1 LSFEMAKLPR
11 QGVTLR
17 KTKIVCTIGPSSIA
31 PSVIKQLLESGMNV
45 ARINAS
51 HGTMEEHAE
60 YLEVLRR
67 EAKKLK
73 LSPAMLLDLPGP
85 KDRTGKVKKGGIKLK
100 EGAAF
105 ILTTRDVLGDE
116 SQVSV
121 DLPDLPHHVKLG
133 QTILLDDG
141 SIKLEVESIKA
152 DSVNCKVIT
161 GGRLFD
167 NKGVTVPG
175 VTWDIDAVT
184 EEDWEHI
191 DFAVTQDIDFVGLS
205 FVRKAEDVIK
215 VREFLL
221 ERGSTAK
228 IIAKIERVEGLNN
241 FDEILEAADGV
252 MVARG
257 DLGVQIPIQRVPI
270 VQKELIRKCNHV
282 GKPVIV
288 ATQMLESMVDSPM
301 PTRAEATD
309 VANAIFDGSD
319 AIMLSE
325 ETAIGHY
332 PVETVDMMSLIALE
346 TENALPY
353 DEILASRGK
362 DLQPLTD
369 DAISYAACHT
379 AYQLGAR
386 AIIAFTASGSTAR
399 RVSKYRPRTPIL
411 AITAI
416 ESTRRQLSLSWGVT
430 ALKVRQPKLVL
441 NMFTEAADAGR
452 KCGLCSAGDLVVVTA
467 GVPMGKSGTTN
478 MLKVEKI

>member
-1 LSFEMAKLPR
+1 MSFEMAKLPR
-11 QGVTLR
+11 QDVTLR
-17 KTKIVCTIGPSSIA
+17 KTKIVCTIGPSSIV
-31 PSVIKQLLESGMNV
+31 PSVIKQLLQSGMNV

-51 HGTMEEHAE
+51 HGTIEEHAE
-60 YLEVLRR
+60 YLELLRR

-73 LSPAMLLDLPGP
+73 LSPAILLDLPGP
-85 KDRTGKVKKGGIKLK
+85 KDRTGKVKKGGIKLR

-141 SIKLEVESIKA
+141 LIQLEVESIKA
-152 DSVNCKVIT
+152 DSVKCKVT
-161 GGRLFD
+161 AGGRLFD

-184 EEDWEHI
+184 EEDWKHI

-205 FVRKAEDVIK
+205 FVRKADDVMK
-215 VREFLL
+215 VREFLH

-228 IIAKIERVEGLNN
+228 IIAKIERIEGLNN

>member
-1 LSFEMAKLPR
+1 MAKLP
-11 QGVTLR
+11 QQDLTLR
-17 KTKIVCTIGPSSIA
+17 KTKIVCTIGPSSIV
-31 PSVIKQLLESGMNV
+31 PSVIRQLLEAGMNV

-51 HGTMEEHAE
+51 HGTVEEHAE
-60 YLEVLRR
+60 YLGLLRR
-67 EAKKLK
+67 EATKLK

-85 KDRTGKVKKGGIKLK
+85 KDRTGKVRKGGIRLR
-100 EGAAF
+100 EGADF

-141 SIKLEVESIKA
+141 LISLKVESISA
-152 DSVNCKVIT
+152 DSVKCKVVT
-161 GGRLFD
+161 GGRLYD
-167 NKGVTVPG
+167 NKGIAVPG

-184 EEDWEHI
+184 EEDWRHLE
-191 DFAVTQDIDFVGLS
+191 FAVVQDVDFVGLS
-205 FVRKAEDVIK
+205 FVRSAEDVIK
-215 VREFLL
+215 VREFLV

-228 IIAKIERVEGLNN
+228 IIAKIERLEGLNN
-241 FDEILEAADGV
+241 FDAILEAADGV

-270 VQKELIRKCNHV
+270 VQKELIKKCNHA

-309 VANAIFDGSD
+309 VANAIFDGTD

-325 ETAIGHY
+325 ETAVGQY
-332 PVETVDMMSLIALE
+332 PVETVKMMSLIALE
-346 TENALPY
+346 AEAALPY
-353 DEILASRGK
+353 DENMASRGK
-362 DLQPLTD
+362 YLQPLTD

-379 AYQLGAR
+379 AHQLGAR
-386 AIIAFTASGSTAR
+386 AIIAYTASGSTAR

-411 AITAI
+411 AVTAI
-416 ESTRRQLSLSWGVT
+416 ESIRRQLSLSWGVT
-430 ALKVRQPKLVL
+430 ALKIREPKLVV

>member
-1 LSFEMAKLPR
+1 MVKSPL
-11 QGVTLR
+11 QGMSLR

-31 PSVIKQLLESGMNV
+31 PVVISQLLEAGMNV

-51 HGTMEEHAE
+51 HGTVEEHAE
-60 YLEVLRR
+60 CLEVLRR

-85 KDRTGKVKKGGIKLK
+85 KDRTGKVKKGGVRLR

-105 ILTTRDVLGDE
+105 ILTTRDLLGDE

-141 SIKLEVESIKA
+141 LIKLEVESIKA

-184 EEDWEHI
+184 EEDWQHL
-191 DFAVTQDIDFVGLS
+191 DFAVSHGIDFVGLS
-205 FVRKAEDVIK
+205 FVRKAEDVMK
-215 VREFLL
+215 VREFLQ

-309 VANAIFDGSD
+309 VANAIFDGAD

-332 PVETVDMMSLIALE
+332 PVETVKMMSLIALE
-346 TENALPY
+346 AENALPY
-353 DEILASRGK
+353 DENLASRGR

-369 DAISYAACHT
+369 DAISYAACH
-379 AYQLGAR
+379 AASQLGAK
-386 AIIAFTASGSTAR
+386 AVVAYTASGSTAM

-411 AITAI
+411 AITPN
-416 ESTRRQLSLSWGVT
+416 ESTQRQLSLSWGVT
-430 ALKVRQPKLVL
+430 ALKVTEHKMIL
-441 NMFTEAADAGR
+441 NMFSQAAGAVS
-452 KCGLCSAGDLVVVTA
+452 KCGLGKEGDLVVVTA
-467 GVPMGKSGTTN
+467 GLPMGKSGSTN

>member
-1 LSFEMAKLPR
+1 MTTLPA
-11 QGVTLR
+11 QGIPLR
-17 KTKIVCTIGPSSIA
+17 KTKIVCTMGPSSIA
-31 PSVIKQLLESGMNV
+31 PAVVKSLLEAGMNV

-51 HGTMEEHAE
+51 HGTMEEHAQYVE
-60 YLEVLRR
+60 ILRR
-67 EAKKLK
+67 EAKKKK
-73 LSPAMLLDLPGP
+73 LPLALLLDLPGP
-85 KDRTGKVKKGGIKLK
+85 KDRTGKAKKGGIKLR
-100 EGAAF
+100 EGADF
-105 ILTTRDVLGDE
+105 LLTTRDVLGDE

-121 DLPDLPHHVKLG
+121 DLPELPRHVKLG

-141 SIKLEVESIKA
+141 AIKLEVKSISKDA
-152 DSVNCKVIT
+152 VKCTVVA

-184 EEDWEHI
+184 EEDWLHL
-191 DFAVTQDIDFVGLS
+191 DFAVKQDIDFVGLS
-205 FVRKAEDVIK
+205 FVRSAADVVK

-221 ERGSTAK
+221 QQGSKAK
-228 IIAKIERVEGLNN
+228 IIAKIERLEGLNN
-241 FDEILEAADGV
+241 FDEISEAADGI

-270 VQKELIRKCNHV
+270 VQKDLIRKSNHL

-309 VANAIFDGSD
+309 VANAIFDGAD

-332 PVETVDMMSLIALE
+332 PVETVQMMSLIALE
-346 TENALPY
+346 AEAALPY
-353 DEILASRGK
+353 EENFASKGK

-369 DAISYAACHT
+369 DAISYAACHV
-379 AYQLGAR
+379 AAQLGAK
-386 AIIAFTASGSTAR
+386 AVIAYTASGSTAR

-411 AITAI
+411 AITPNV
-416 ESTRRQLSLSWGVT
+416 STQRQLSLSWGVT
-430 ALKVRQPKLVL
+430 ALKVPEPKMIL
-441 NMFTEAADAGR
+441 NMFSQAATAGSE
-452 KCGLCSAGDLVVVTA
+452 CGLCKEGDLVVVTA
-467 GVPMGKSGTTN
+467 GLPMGKSGSTN